1 MEVVEADTVTR
12 GAFGWTR
19 GGCAITGRESSHK
32 SMVELN

>member
-19 GGCAITGRESSHK
+19 GGCAIAGYESYE